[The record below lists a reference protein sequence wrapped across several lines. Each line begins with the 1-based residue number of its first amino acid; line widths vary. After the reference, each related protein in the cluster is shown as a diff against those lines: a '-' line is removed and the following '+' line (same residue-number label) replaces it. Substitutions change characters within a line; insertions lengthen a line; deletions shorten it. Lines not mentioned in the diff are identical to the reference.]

1 MKQDISH
8 EGSIIEISDKLIKVQ
23 IISQSACSSCRAK
36 GMCSAFEMSEKVI
49 EVKNDHKPL
58 LKTGDRVD
66 LVMTRS
72 MGSKAVILGYFLP
85 FLLVL
90 VTLLVLSAFLNE
102 LWAGLLSL
110 SALVPYYIIL
120 SLYKDRL
127 SRTFEFKIEP
137 AGRVDSDCHC

>member
-1 MKQDISH
+1 
-8 EGSIIEISDKLIKVQ
+8 
-23 IISQSACSSCRAK
+23 
-36 GMCSAFEMSEKVI
+36 MCSAFEMSEKVI

-85 FLLVL
+85 FVL
-90 VTLLVLSAFLNE
+90 VMLTLLISSSYLSE

-110 SALVPYYIIL
+110 SILVPYYIIL
-120 SLYKDRL
+120 ALFKDRL

-137 AGRVDSDCHC
+137 AGRIDSDCHC

>member
-8 EGSIIEISDKLIKVQ
+8 EGSILEISDKLVKVQ
-23 IISQSACSSCRAK
+23 IISQSACSACRAK

-49 EVKNDHKPL
+49 EVKNDHKSV
-58 LKTGDRVD
+58 LKPGDRVD

-72 MGSKAVILGYFLP
+72 MGNKAVILGYFLP
-85 FLLVL
+85 FVFVL
-90 VTLLVLSAFLNE
+90 VTLLILSAFLNE

-110 SALVPYYIIL
+110 SVLVPYYIIL
-120 SLYKDRL
+120 SLFKDRL

-137 AGRVDSDCHC
+137 AGSDVSGC

>member
-8 EGSIIEISDKLIKVQ
+8 EGNIIEVSDKLIKVQ

-49 EVKNDHKPL
+49 EVKNDHISMLKP
-58 LKTGDRVD
+58 GDRVD
-66 LVMTRS
+66 LLMTRS
-72 MGSKAVILGYFLP
+72 MGNKAVILGYFLP
-85 FLLVL
+85 FVLVL
-90 VTLLVLSAFLNE
+90 VTLLILSSLLTE

-110 SALVPYYIIL
+110 SILVPYYIIL
-120 SLYKDRL
+120 ALFKDRL

-137 AGRVDSDCHC
+137 AGRNRSDCHY